1 MIDVSTQVKDLSEDR
16 ILAEA
21 LKSFTTLEEIEAL
34 EAELLQNGSIFAHVK
49 HHLCNGVYA
58 RELHIPAGMLAIGHA
73 HKEECLNIV
82 VAGRVSVVIDGV
94 VREIRAPGVFVSP
107 AYTRKIGYVHE
118 DMIWITTHSVGNGT
132 IEEHEDRI
140 IQKSDSFIKYENES
154 GIGRNSIALL
164 KRDAFLDDR
173 MDYLAAIKELGF
185 SHKEVVER
193 SNETSDMI
201 PFPPSS
207 GSPVYVGSSELDG
220 NGLFAKY
227 DLEEHLLICPA
238 RIDGKRTPA
247 GRYTN
252 HSCRPN
258 AKFVGL
264 DDGLIIL
271 QATSKIRAGTEITID
286 YREARRVAQAVDN
299 TQ

>member
-1 MIDVSTQVKDLSEDR
+1 MIATEEVQVSDADVMVQ
-16 ILAEA
+16 A

-34 EAELLQNGSIFAHVK
+34 EEELLQNGSVFAHVK

-82 VAGRVSVVIDGV
+82 VAGRVSVLIDG
-94 VREIRAPGVFVSP
+94 EIREVKAPGVFTSSP
-107 AYTRKIGYVHE
+107 YTRKIGYVHE
-118 DMIWITTHSVGNGT
+118 DMIWITVHPVGNGT
-132 IEEHEDRI
+132 IEDHEEKI
-140 IQKSDSFIKYENES
+140 IQKSSAFTRYENES
-154 GIGRNSIALL
+154 GIGKSCVALL
-164 KRDAFLDDR
+164 KKDAFWEDR
-173 MDYLAAIKELGF
+173 LDYLSAIKELGF
-185 SHKEVVER
+185 SHQEVLNVSR
-193 SNETSDMI
+193 NTSDLI
-201 PFPPSS
+201 PFPPGS

-220 NGLFAKY
+220 NGLFARY
-227 DLEEHLLICPA
+227 ELDEHLLICPA

-258 AKFVGL
+258 ARFIAM
-264 DDGLIIL
+264 DDGSIVL